1 MAGKRKIGSGRIST
15 SEGKRG
21 YGKGTKIR
29 NWGTDG
35 LFFIP
40 YILFW
45 DIWNEESSVFF
56 YLEKIIHRHK
66 MLYII

>member
-35 LFFIP
+35 IFS
-40 YILFW
+40 YHT
-45 DIWNEESSVFF
+45 F
-56 YLEKIIHRHK
+56 YFGIFEMKKAQSFSI
-66 MLYII
+66 